1 MLDIPLLL
9 ENKVNKKKDIIIFI
23 QASNKETLK
32 RVKQRK
38 NFNKLILQRL
48 KRLQLP
54 LEFKKKNSHYVIK
67 NKFKKD
73 LARKSV
79 KNILDKIL

>member
-1 MLDIPLLL
+1 MFL
-9 ENKVNKKKDIIIFI
+9 ENKLNKKKDIIIFI
-23 QASNKETLK
+23 QSSNKETLK

-38 NFNKLILQRL
+38 NFNKFILQKL
-48 KRLQLP
+48 ISLQLP

-67 NKFKKD
+67 NKFKKS

-79 KNILDKIL
+79 KNILNKIL